1 MDYFAGLDIS
11 MDETH
16 VCVLD
21 REGVVIHEGKS
32 ASTAAAIAGELAKAP
47 DCRRIVFETGRMA
60 PILFHGLSQ
69 MGLPVV
75 CVESRQAYQ
84 ALKSLATH
92 KTDRNDA
99 RGLAHLARTGFFKP
113 VHVKS
118 LSAHAVRSLIIARKK
133 LVGQRV
139 TLENQIRGLAVVFG
153 IRLPRALTDAFI
165 DNALKASEGIAGL
178 SAAMRGLSAAR
189 TAVMTAV
196 AAIDADMRRMTRA
209 SAACRRLMTIP
220 GVGQP
225 TAPAFVAAIDDPSR
239 IRFDPET
246 HSALIWA
253 WSSEAVSVWRGRL
266 HRRHLEMR
274 GPTGADPAVR
284 SRQCHADPLQGPA
297 QAEGLG
303 LRNRQAINHAQGTGR
318 SGASSRDYHARD
330 AARRDRVR
338 TGLSPQSTKQ
348 EADTSSQEER
358 RPREGADDGADSVAC
373 GQPLADCDFN
383 LAAPAPSLP
392 HQAPNERGENTGIP
406 TRRHPGRAPTLD
418 PLENG
423 IRRLRPVPVR
433 KERSLRDDR
442 GARLRSAPVGHSRG
456 AEPRRPPGVIGRFP
470 TIHSVPTR
478 PAGVALRLDQ
488 P

>member
-21 REGVVIHEGKS
+21 REGVVVRESK
-32 ASTAAAIAGELAKAP
+32 AESTAQAVANELAKAP
-47 DCRRIVFETGRMA
+47 SCRRIVFETGRMA

-69 MGLPVV
+69 LGLPVV

-118 LSAHAVRSLIIARKK
+118 LPAHAVRSLIIARKK

-153 IRLPRALTDAFI
+153 VRLPRALTAAFV

-178 SAAMRGLSAAR
+178 SAAMRGLIAAR

-220 GVGQP
+220 GVGQL
-225 TAPAFVAAIDDPSR
+225 TALAFVAAIDDPSR
-239 IRFDPET
+239 IR
-246 HSALIWA
+246 
-253 WSSEAVSVWRGRL
+253 
-266 HRRHLEMR
+266 
-274 GPTGADPAVR
+274 R
-284 SRQCHADPLQGPA
+284 SRDNA
-297 QAEGLG
+297 
-303 LRNRQAINHAQGTGR
+303 
-318 SGASSRDYHARD
+318 
-330 AARRDRVR
+330 
-338 TGLSPQSTKQ
+338 
-348 EADTSSQEER
+348 
-358 RPREGADDGADSVAC
+358 
-373 GQPLADCDFN
+373 
-383 LAAPAPSLP
+383 
-392 HQAPNERGENTGIP
+392 GIP
-406 TRRHPGRAPTLD
+406 RASIPRRNPLLD
-418 PLENG
+418 PLENN
-423 IRRLRPVPVR
+423 IR
-433 KERSLRDDR
+433 KERPFVDAMASHGCPDTGSTGGFAAWALPSSPEPKGSLGFVPPLIF
-442 GARLRSAPVGHSRG
+442 GARG
-456 AEPRRPPGVIGRFP
+456 
-470 TIHSVPTR
+470 
-478 PAGVALRLDQ
+478 
-488 P
+488 